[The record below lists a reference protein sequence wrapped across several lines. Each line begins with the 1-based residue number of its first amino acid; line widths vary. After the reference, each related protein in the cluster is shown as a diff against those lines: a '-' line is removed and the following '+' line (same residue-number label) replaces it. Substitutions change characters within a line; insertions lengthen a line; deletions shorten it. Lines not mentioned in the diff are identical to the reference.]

1 MESNPNLPA
10 ERVTTA
16 IVERPADASLPPA
29 TDESP
34 TLEGRQNL
42 SVALLP
48 LALVAFIIVAIVV
61 AAWTFLAAAGA
72 GA

>member
-16 IVERPADASLPPA
+16 IVERPASLPPDPA
-29 TDESP
+29 EEG
-34 TLEGRQNL
+34 TLEGRQNV

-48 LALVAFIIVAIVV
+48 LALVAFIILAIVV
-61 AAWTFLAAAGA
+61 AAWTFLSAAGA